1 MHRIKDF
8 TIIGEDAWHHVYFY
22 TQLEESMDGFSI
34 NVYTTKDSYK
44 IHLSPHEDAFIREL
58 ENIKIKNID
67 NKSYELKW
75 GCEDGYHWLLSIKYD
90 DEEIISQ
97 GDSVNPKELISLSHI
112 LRYKDIYNTFSKDIR
127 FKPMNPEERML
138 LMSDRRI
145 IDRFRRDLYDEKEY
159 PSNYLVFEGDKKGKY
174 KVGIKSKALR

>member
-22 TQLEESMDGFSI
+22 TQLEESVDDFSI
-34 NVYTTKDSYK
+34 NVYTTKGSYK

-97 GDSVNPKELISLSHI
+97 GDSVNPKELISLLHI
-112 LRYKDIYNTFSKDIR
+112 LRYKDIYNIFSKDIC

-159 PSNYLVFEGDKKGKY
+159 PSNYLVFEGDEKGKY
-174 KVGIKSKALR
+174 KVGIKSKALK